1 MKKNIF
7 TCTLFL
13 LISLCGYSQNPSGL
27 EDRTYWITVLT
38 KIADPVLEN
47 MSKGE
52 LKKNMPVETISG
64 ALNPPNTRTT
74 HLEALGRLLVGMAPW
89 LELGPDETEEGRLRS
104 KYIRLMLLSIDN
116 GFNPESPDYLN
127 FVVTRQPLVDA
138 AFFCQGILRAPKQIW
153 GNLSDKT
160 RQNVL
165 NALQQIRKIKPI
177 ESNWLLFS
185 AMVEATL
192 LELTGECNMEPVN
205 YAIMRFKD
213 WYKGDGWYGDGVD
226 LHMDYYNSYVIH
238 PMLTDTLM
246 IMRKYNI
253 EGHEFLDAH
262 LNRLSRYA
270 TQLERLISPEGT
282 YPVVGRSMLYR
293 TAVFQAL
300 GQACLFE
307 KLPENVSPE
316 QVRCALTAVIKRQFG
331 DNSNFDK
338 NGWLRFGF
346 NGKQVGVAEDYSN
359 TGSLYLCTTG
369 FLPLGLPE
377 NHKFWAGSAK
387 QWTSLKAWMG
397 KDIDS
402 DMYIRE

>member
-1 MKKNIF
+1 MYVIRNQKII
-7 TCTLFL
+7 LFL
-13 LISLCGYSQNPSGL
+13 
-27 EDRTYWITVLT
+27 
-38 KIADPVLEN
+38 
-47 MSKGE
+47 MS
-52 LKKNMPVETISG
+52 
-64 ALNPPNTRTT
+64 
-74 HLEALGRLLVGMAPW
+74 H
-89 LELGPDETEEGRLRS
+89 
-104 KYIRLMLLSIDN
+104 
-116 GFNPESPDYLN
+116 
-127 FVVTRQPLVDA
+127 
-138 AFFCQGILRAPKQIW
+138 
-153 GNLSDKT
+153 
-160 RQNVL
+160 
-165 NALQQIRKIKPI
+165 
-177 ESNWLLFS
+177 
-185 AMVEATL
+185 
-192 LELTGECNMEPVN
+192 
-205 YAIMRFKD
+205 
-213 WYKGDGWYGDGVD
+213 
-226 LHMDYYNSYVIH
+226 YYNSYVIH

-253 EGHEFLDAH
+253 EGHEFLDTH

-316 QVRCALTAVIKRQFG
+316 QVRCGLTAVIKRQFG